1 MPRYGKWDQ
10 LRTFLYPAR
19 AVLDLQVALESGPF
33 RPVRYQFHSRED
45 VVPVFARDGTEPIS
59 CNPHASS
66 VPPQDGKESRDSR
79 MLPRTAS
86 TAAEGR
92 GGQSQRQRQSN
103 GGVRSEPHL
112 AARPLGHGLHGA
124 KSKWTHDDVRFFRNH
139 SWSRHS
145 TSKTTKTIDLTA
157 SSSRFTCTAAD
168 VFIVIDTFTFTWKS
182 KFHRCCFTLTCY
194 STNSLQRFGYGA
206 TGPCFAIWMLRSWT
220 MSIKTRR
227 INNTPVLWFY
237 YYSTHPG
244 VWRRCAPRTRRR
256 HV

>member
-1 MPRYGKWDQ
+1 MVPARSSFAAALSSGRATLDIGMPRYGKWDQ

-92 GGQSQRQRQSN
+92 GGR
-103 GGVRSEPHL
+103 VRGRGRATPASDQN
-112 AARPLGHGLHGA
+112 RISRLGHWDMVWTVLNPNGL
-124 KSKWTHDDVRFFRNH
+124 
-139 SWSRHS
+139 
-145 TSKTTKTIDLTA
+145 TTMFGSSETI
-157 SSSRFTCTAAD
+157 
-168 VFIVIDTFTFTWKS
+168 
-182 KFHRCCFTLTCY
+182 
-194 STNSLQRFGYGA
+194 
-206 TGPCFAIWMLRSWT
+206 
-220 MSIKTRR
+220 
-227 INNTPVLWFY
+227 
-237 YYSTHPG
+237 PG
-244 VWRRCAPRTRRR
+244 VVTPPVKLPKQLT
-256 HV
+256 